1 MNKLQYRRF
10 LIGPKIG
17 ILGQKIFP
25 HTYLDHYLDNSH
37 VNEMLKETLEQQ
49 GSNGEGDRTNKVSSR
64 ENSATITHRN
74 RQTEKLIT
82 KLLSTNL
89 NEIHKNYFKYL
100 SINEKNKRFQQSQ
113 HLTEL
118 EDNSAQNLNAESS
131 NSIESS
137 VEVDGTTNKIATDC
151 NNFFMQRPNSKV
163 GSRTDS
169 RTKDNT
175 DQTNIIYQLSKVH
188 SNNKKRNYFNSSVN
202 NPSNSNKKSNNDYHE
217 IEMKTLALVDF
228 KEEKF

>member
-1 MNKLQYRRF
+1 MNRLQYRRF

-37 VNEMLKETLEQQ
+37 VNEMLRETLEQQ
-49 GSNGEGDRTNKVSSR
+49 GSVETSQTNKSASR
-64 ENSATITHRN
+64 ENSPSFTHRN

-100 SINEKNKRFQQSQ
+100 SINEKNKYHQQSKQ
-113 HLTEL
+113 QTEL
-118 EDNSAQNLNAESS
+118 EDNSAPNLNAESS
-131 NSIESS
+131 NSIESN
-137 VEVDGTTNKIATDC
+137 VEGEYENKTAVNS

-163 GSRTDS
+163 GSRTES
-169 RTKDNT
+169 RTKDAH
-175 DQTNIIYQLSKVH
+175 DQTSIIYHLSKIH
-188 SNNKKRNYFNSSVN
+188 SNNKKRNYLSSN
-202 NPSNSNKKSNNDYHE
+202 LNHPSNTNKKSNNEYHE